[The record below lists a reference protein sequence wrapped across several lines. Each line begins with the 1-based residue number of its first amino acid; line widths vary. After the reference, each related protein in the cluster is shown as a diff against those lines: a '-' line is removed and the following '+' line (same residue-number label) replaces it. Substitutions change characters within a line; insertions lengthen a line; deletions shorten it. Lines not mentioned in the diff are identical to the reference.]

1 MTRLET
7 IVKYIKNDEKVLDIG
22 CDHAYLS
29 VMLAKKGIR
38 SIASDIKENIIIKA
52 SKNIDDNLKKYITFR
67 VGDGI
72 TLKDNEKD
80 YTLVLSGMGSYNI
93 INILKNTK
101 RTFNKIIT
109 ISNNNHYYLRSS
121 MLKMGYIVDLEEI
134 IKEKNKYYN
143 LIIFKKGKKE
153 YTKEE
158 MILGINHQNIELYKE
173 RNKYLLDK
181 YSKII
186 KKIPKEKKEEINNI
200 IELLKKSESI

>member
-29 VMLAKKGIR
+29 VMLAKKGIT

-52 SKNIDDNLKKYITFR
+52 SKNIDENLKKYITFR

-109 ISNNNHYYLRSS
+109 ISNNNHTYLRSS
-121 MLKMGYIVDLEEI
+121 MLKIGYIVDLEEI